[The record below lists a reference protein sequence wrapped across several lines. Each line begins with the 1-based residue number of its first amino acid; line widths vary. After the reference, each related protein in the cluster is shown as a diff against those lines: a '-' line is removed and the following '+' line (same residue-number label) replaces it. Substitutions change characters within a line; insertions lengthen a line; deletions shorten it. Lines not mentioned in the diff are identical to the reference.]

1 MTPFTV
7 GQVYRRVQDIMEP
20 YGGQRQGGISTP
32 RRHPMVF
39 LFTGESGATYGYR
52 DEFRPDGSFWYTGE
66 GQTGDM
72 KMRSGNAAIRSGCS
86 VAFVV
91 ENVGVEPD
99 GLAQHARRA
108 QERHVRRASLAPGD
122 MPPVP
127 QTLSERARLWP
138 SRVRLHA

>member
-72 KMRSGNAAIRSGCS
+72 KMRSGNAAIRDH
-86 VAFVV
+86 VA
-91 ENVGVEPD
+91 
-99 GLAQHARRA
+99 ARK
-108 QERHVRRASLAPGD
+108 QLHLFEYVRRGPSSL
-122 MPPVP
+122 
-127 QTLSERARLWP
+127 
-138 SRVRLHA
+138 SRRSHLPKTSHRTEA